1 MHDKIIPL
9 VAMLGLCGPGL
20 AQIHQ
25 CTSSDGAVSFQDTP
39 CSELEQSKL
48 RVIRTDSQPGLRAA
62 EKAWLK
68 RLKRR
73 PESKKPSPRR
83 PQKSTKRQE
92 KSCLK
97 KKQQLEAVRARLRR
111 GYKASQ
117 GESLRRKRKNYEA
130 YLFRYCD

>member
-9 VAMLGLCGPGL
+9 VIMLGFCSAGL

-25 CTSSDGAVSFQDTP
+25 CTNSDGAVSFQDTP
-39 CSELEQSKL
+39 CAELEQTKL
-48 RVIRTDSQPGLRAA
+48 RVIRTESRPGLRAS
-62 EKAWLK
+62 EKAWLS

-73 PESKKPSPRR
+73 SEPKKKSSRR

-97 KKQQLEAVRARLRR
+97 KKQQLDAVRARLRR
-111 GYKASQ
+111 GYKPSQ